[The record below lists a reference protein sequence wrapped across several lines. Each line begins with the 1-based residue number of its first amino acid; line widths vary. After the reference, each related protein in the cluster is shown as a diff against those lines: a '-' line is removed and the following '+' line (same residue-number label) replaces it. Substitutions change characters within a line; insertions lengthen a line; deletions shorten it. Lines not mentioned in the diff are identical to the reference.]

1 MYIVILLTV
10 ISSLS
15 VLVLAFQME
24 REKNTDKKTIK
35 LSYVYISSI
44 LMGAFGA
51 IFAMIGFNFETKN
64 RKFII
69 TEVILT
75 IIQIALIILAYK
87 YLY

>member
-51 IFAMIGFNFETKN
+51 IFAMIGFNFEIKN
-64 RKFII
+64 KKFVIYQSI
-69 TEVILT
+69 LAVIQVIL
-75 IIQIALIILAYK
+75 IFLAYK
-87 YLY
+87 YI